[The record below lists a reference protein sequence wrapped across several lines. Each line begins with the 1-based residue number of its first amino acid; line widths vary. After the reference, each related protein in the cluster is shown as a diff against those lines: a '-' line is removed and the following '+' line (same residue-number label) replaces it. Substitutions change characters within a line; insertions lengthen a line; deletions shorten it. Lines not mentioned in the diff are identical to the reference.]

1 MAGRVPA
8 AQASQT
14 MTDRA
19 FGLPAHPWA
28 SLARRGWTR
37 SLLLSRSVPFVGT
50 TVLALAA
57 VAIVGTVTSPILVAA
72 GLLVA
77 FGVTLAS
84 VVAPWDRLPA
94 WADVAAAGTM
104 MVGLGAIREGS
115 GGTASGYA
123 PLLLIPLLWLAYVG
137 SKPRAAIGLLAML
150 IILGGPMLVAG
161 HALEVDY
168 WRRLGLLIVASGF
181 SVATVSRLVDEAKN
195 ASSEVERHVTR
206 LAEQVAV
213 TKAVLDAAGD
223 MIVSFDQDGR
233 IVAVNNAVL
242 TDLGWTEEQLL
253 GQAMFETLAPAAPG
267 PQTGEHG
274 TVFGLAE
281 SGGAAVGS
289 DGHFET
295 EFRRADGRMVPV
307 EISVAI
313 TGGPGAI
320 VTNAFA
326 RDISFRRRADETTR
340 EHLHDLARLLTVARD
355 LGRPTA
361 ATDGRDAVCEAAREL
376 AGADLAL
383 FFEAQPKSGLL
394 VATGVAGESHV
405 PNQVTLD
412 SQRSLAAKVFAASI
426 PEFVGDMDVDERVD
440 REVARQMRVR
450 AALLQPVTRDGRPI
464 GVLVVYWREPMAS
477 LSERIRS
484 LLELFATQVAGV
496 VERADLTSRLEN
508 LARTDSLTGLAN
520 RRALEESLV
529 GELARAERSGQPLS
543 VVMLDIDHF
552 KSYNDEHGH
561 QAGDGLLRDLAKAWA
576 GELRP
581 SDLLARFGGEE
592 FLAVLPATD
601 RTAARK
607 VADRMR
613 LATPTAT
620 TSSAGVATW
629 ETHETMVDL
638 VARADA
644 ALYQAKRLG
653 RDRTEVARSSEVERL
668 RVAPAI
674 AAPGRLAG

>member
-1 MAGRVPA
+1 
-8 AQASQT
+8 

-19 FGLPAHPWA
+19 FGRPVHPET
-28 SLARRGWTR
+28 SLARYHWTR
-37 SLLLSRSVPFVGT
+37 SLFLSRSVPFAGT

-57 VAIVGTVTSPILVAA
+57 VAFAGSVTSPILVAA
-72 GLLVA
+72 GLLLA
-77 FGVTLAS
+77 FGVTIAS
-84 VVAPWDRLPA
+84 LVAPWDRLPG
-94 WADVAAAGTM
+94 WADAAAAVAM
-104 MVGLGAIREGS
+104 MVALGAIREGS
-115 GGTASGYA
+115 GGTASGFA
-123 PLLLIPLLWLAYVG
+123 PIVLIPLLWLAYVG
-137 SKPRAAIGLLAML
+137 NGRQAALGLVAM
-150 IILGGPMLVAG
+150 IVVLGGPMLVAG
-161 HALEVDY
+161 PTLHPDY

-181 SVATVSRLVDEAKN
+181 SVATVRRLVDQAKQ
-195 ASSEVERHVTR
+195 ASKEVGRHAQR

-213 TKAVLDAAGD
+213 TQAVLDAAGD
-223 MIVSFDQDGR
+223 MIVSFDADGR

-242 TDLGWTEEQLL
+242 TDLGWSEEQLL
-253 GQAMFETLAPAAPG
+253 GQAMTETLAPPTLATPG
-267 PQTGEHG
+267 PEAGQHPAAFSLGATGQ
-274 TVFGLAE
+274 V
-281 SGGAAVGS
+281 AVGR

-326 RDISFRRRADETTR
+326 RDISFRRQADETTR
-340 EHLHDLARLLTVARD
+340 EHLHDLARLLSVARD

-361 ATDGRDAVCEAAREL
+361 AMDGRDAVCEAAREL

-383 FFEAQPKSGLL
+383 FFEAQPKDGLL

-405 PNQVTLD
+405 PDQVTLD
-412 SQRSLAAKVFAASI
+412 NQRSLAAKVFAAAI
-426 PEFVGDMDVDERVD
+426 PEFVGDMEADD
-440 REVARQMRVR
+440 RIDHEVARQMRVR

-464 GVLVVYWREPMAS
+464 GVLVVYWREPMSS

-496 VERADLTSRLEN
+496 VERADLMSRLEN

-552 KSYNDEHGH
+552 KSYNDQHGH
-561 QAGDGLLRDLAKAWA
+561 QAGDGLLRDLAKAW
-576 GELRP
+576 GRELRP

-601 RTAARK
+601 RSAARK

-613 LATPTAT
+613 QATPTAT

-653 RDRTEVARSSEVERL
+653 RDRTEVARSSEAERL
-668 RVAPAI
+668 RVAPTLAE
-674 AAPGRLAG
+674 PGRLAG